1 MRDWVAASCH
11 YVAEGRCAPR
21 PIAAPM
27 SMVRA
32 AILSMALVPVPH
44 RPRSGVALLYIAI
57 KLTEGN
63 VLGPLLATVIVGSR
77 RR

>member
-1 MRDWVAASCH
+1 
-11 YVAEGRCAPR
+11 
-21 PIAAPM
+21 M